1 MISFGLDPRSSHE
14 LYRGGCG
21 HVCVVIFTREFSNP
35 CAGDRTRAG
44 RAIPRQRRLA
54 PFLGEIW
61 VGPYGGY
68 GVDQTRRRVQVKRR
82 RKGGEQI
89 QTVYH
94 EEFDSRDPDEAHA
107 WLRKTYADH
116 HLRISGSS
124 EKFLFSCDIT
134 RLDGMSLGRIV
145 HSMASDIDVFGG
157 LPDLSII
164 EHRGGGAVR
173 VTIGPE
179 SVDLRAGECFL
190 LPPDRPYQAAWDS
203 VQADVTTLSFEDLQ
217 RDASGLVDHE
227 TVNVDFT
234 RPVTAAAGRHWSQ
247 TIRYVQSVV
256 SNSPLLAAAPLARRE
271 LGWLVNSAV
280 LACFPNS
287 TLDAESASYAGDTP
301 QPLRRALAFIDEHA
315 GDPIT
320 LNEIA
325 VAARL
330 SPRGLQAAFRRHLD
344 TTPLAQLRSIR
355 MERAHLDLQHAQPGD
370 TSVAALAAR
379 WGFTHLGRFAME
391 YRRRYGHSPSQTLRT
406 SFG

>member
-1 MISFGLDPRSSHE
+1 
-14 LYRGGCG
+14 
-21 HVCVVIFTREFSNP
+21 
-35 CAGDRTRAG
+35 
-44 RAIPRQRRLA
+44 
-54 PFLGEIW
+54 
-61 VGPYGGY
+61 
-68 GVDQTRRRVQVKRR
+68 VQVRHR
-82 RKGGEQI
+82 RKDGEQI
-89 QTVYH
+89 QSVYH

-107 WLRKTYADH
+107 WLSKTYADH

-124 EKFLFSCDIT
+124 ENFLFSCDII

-145 HSMASDIDVFGG
+145 HSMAVEVDVFDG
-157 LPDLSII
+157 LRDLSII
-164 EHRGGGAVR
+164 EQRGGGAVR
-173 VTIGPE
+173 VIGPE
-179 SVDLRAGECFL
+179 SVDLRAGDCFL
-190 LPPDRPYQAAWDS
+190 LPPDRPYQAAWTS
-203 VQADVTTLSFEDLQ
+203 VRADVTTLSFEDLQ
-217 RDASGLVDHE
+217 RDALGLVDRK

-234 RPVTAAAGRHWSQ
+234 RPITAAASRHWSQ

-287 TLDAESASYAGDTP
+287 TLDAKSASYAGDTP
-301 QPLRRALAFIDEHA
+301 KPLRRALAFIDEHA

-320 LNEIA
+320 LSEIA

-379 WGFTHLGRFAME
+379 WGFTHLGRFAVD
-391 YRRRYGHSPSQTLRT
+391 YRRRYGHSPSQTLRA
-406 SFG
+406 SLA